1 MQRMLAAFVFLAL
14 AAAATVGEILLID
27 RLRVSAAND
36 WLADHI
42 YLPLLRL
49 PALVGF
55 VLASY
60 PALYG
65 LEAAPPLAT
74 LLDFDWFG
82 RALNLLFVLPLVF
95 SLVPVAGQVTSLV
108 LPLQGM
114 ALTAL
119 LFTPLAA
126 ALAIDSPSYWPDAAA
141 WFALAVFGV
150 GGHLLGSAVAR
161 RLPDRRLAVPLHD
174 AAILLCQAPAIL
186 AYGHALGARV

>member
-1 MQRMLAAFVFLAL
+1 MLEGLIAFTLL
-14 AAAATVGEILLID
+14 AAAAIAGEILLID
-27 RLRVSAAND
+27 RLRISPVND

-42 YLPLLRL
+42 YLPMLRL
-49 PALVGF
+49 PALIGF

-65 LEAAPPLAT
+65 LESAPPLAT

-82 RALNLLFVLPLVF
+82 RALNLLFILPLLL
-95 SLVPVAGQVTSLV
+95 SLAPVAGQISSLV
-108 LPLQGM
+108 LPLQGI

-119 LFTPLAA
+119 LFTPLTT
-126 ALAIDSPSYWPDAAA
+126 ALAIDSPSYWPDRSA
-141 WFALAVFGV
+141 WLALAVFGV

-161 RLPDRRLAVPLHD
+161 RLPGRRLAVPLHD
-174 AAILLCQAPAIL
+174 AVVLFCQAPAIM